1 MIWSQRRLWW
11 LVIWW
16 FVASHWAVAQKPAE
30 TAPEKAPE
38 KTPVPTS
45 FETYDVL
52 ITNARVVDGTGNPW
66 FRAEVAIKDGYI
78 VRIGRKLTGRATTV
92 VDARGHILAPGF
104 IDVHAH
110 VEDIF
115 RYPEAEN
122 FIRMGV
128 TTLVT
133 GNCGSSVTDVGAFL
147 GGYKETPLTVNLAT
161 LIAHGSVR
169 AAVMNYANREP
180 TSEELAAMKR
190 LVAKAMDD
198 GAVGLSTG
206 LIYVPGSFA
215 KTDEIIA
222 LAEVVAA
229 AGGLYVTHIRNEGN
243 GVLEA
248 VAEAIAIGERAGL
261 PVNISHLKVATPR
274 LWGQANRV
282 LELIRAARARG
293 LEVTADQYAYTASS
307 TSLESLLPDWVL
319 AGGREA
325 ALHRLS
331 EATLRAKVKQ
341 ELKASLKAKT
351 YSDFRYAVVA
361 FYGANADYNG
371 KNLVEV
377 TRLAQGTESLDAQV
391 EQILV
396 MYERGGAGMIYHT
409 MREDDVV
416 TIMREPFTMVASD
429 AGVRKLGLGVPHP
442 RGYGNNARVLGRFVR
457 ELGVLRLEDAV
468 RKMTSLPAQTFRLG
482 RRGLIQE
489 GFVADLVL
497 FDDQT
502 IRDNATYDDPHHFP
516 TGIQAV
522 FVRGVAVLQDGKL
535 TGARPGQAIRRAAVG
550 EAR

>member
-66 FRAEVAIKDGYI
+66 FRAEVAIRDGYI
-78 VRIGRKLTGRATTV
+78 VRVGRKLPGRAKTV

-215 KTDEIIA
+215 KTDEIVA

-229 AGGLYVTHIRNEGN
+229 AGGLYVTHMRNEGN

-248 VAEAIAIGERAGL
+248 IAEAITIGERAGL
-261 PVNISHLKVATPR
+261 PVDISHLKVATPR
-274 LWGQANRV
+274 LWGQADRA

-293 LEVTADQYAYTASS
+293 LEVTVDQYAYTASS
-307 TSLESLLPDWVL
+307 TSLESMLPDWVL
-319 AGGREA
+319 AGGREE
-325 ALHRLS
+325 ALRRLAD
-331 EATLRAKVKQ
+331 ATLRAQVKE
-341 ELKASLKAKT
+341 ELKANLKAKT
-351 YSDFRYAVVA
+351 REDFSYAVVA
-361 FYGANADYNG
+361 FYGANVDYNG

-377 TRLAQGTESLDAQV
+377 TRLARGTDDLDAQT

-396 MYERGGAGMIYHT
+396 MYEQGGAGMIYHT
-409 MREDDVV
+409 MREDDVA

-482 RRGLIQE
+482 RRGLVQE
-489 GFVADLVL
+489 GFIADLVL
-497 FDDQT
+497 FDDRT
-502 IRDNATYDDPHHFP
+502 IQDNSTYDDPHHFP

>member
-78 VRIGRKLTGRATTV
+78 VRVGRKLTGRATTV

-147 GGYKETPLTVNLAT
+147 GRYAETPLTVNLAT

-180 TSEELAAMKR
+180 TSEELDEMKR

>member
-1 MIWSQRRLWW
+1 MSWSRQPLWW
-11 LVIWW
+11 LVIWC
-16 FVASHWAVAQKPAE
+16 FVTGHWAVAQKPAE
-30 TAPEKAPE
+30 MTKAP
-38 KTPVPTS
+38 PAVPS
-45 FETYDVL
+45 DEAYDVL

-78 VRIGRKLTGRATTV
+78 VRIGRKLTGRAKTV
-92 VDARGHILAPGF
+92 VDARRHILAPGF

>member
-1 MIWSQRRLWW
+1 MSWSRQPLWW
-11 LVIWW
+11 LVIWC
-16 FVASHWAVAQKPAE
+16 FVTGHWAVAQKPAE
-30 TAPEKAPE
+30 MTKAP
-38 KTPVPTS
+38 PAVPS
-45 FETYDVL
+45 DEAYDVL

-147 GGYKETPLTVNLAT
+147 GRYAETPLTVNLAT

-180 TSEELAAMKR
+180 TAEELAEMKR

-341 ELKASLKAKT
+341 ELKASLK
-351 YSDFRYAVVA
+351 DLQRF
-361 FYGANADYNG
+361 
-371 KNLVEV
+371 
-377 TRLAQGTESLDAQV
+377 QV
-391 EQILV
+391 
-396 MYERGGAGMIYHT
+396 RC
-409 MREDDVV
+409 
-416 TIMREPFTMVASD
+416 
-429 AGVRKLGLGVPHP
+429 
-442 RGYGNNARVLGRFVR
+442 
-457 ELGVLRLEDAV
+457 
-468 RKMTSLPAQTFRLG
+468 
-482 RRGLIQE
+482 RGLLRCECGLQRQE
-489 GFVADLVL
+489 S
-497 FDDQT
+497 
-502 IRDNATYDDPHHFP
+502 R
-516 TGIQAV
+516 
-522 FVRGVAVLQDGKL
+522 
-535 TGARPGQAIRRAAVG
+535 
-550 EAR
+550 

>member
-78 VRIGRKLTGRATTV
+78 VRVGRKLTGRATTV

-377 TRLAQGTESLDAQV
+377 TRLAQGTESLDAQT

>member
-1 MIWSQRRLWW
+1 MNRLRHCLWW
-11 LVIWW
+11 LSIWCL
-16 FVASHWAVAQKPAE
+16 VTSHWVMAQTPAE
-30 TAPEKAPE
+30 TAPEK
-38 KTPVPTS
+38 KPVGES
-45 FETYDVL
+45 SETYDLL

-66 FRAEVAIKDGYI
+66 FHGEVAIKDGFI
-78 VRIGRKLTGRATTV
+78 VRVGRKLTGRAATV
-92 VDARGHILAPGF
+92 VDAKGCILAPGF

-115 RYPEAEN
+115 RYPDAEN

-133 GNCGSSVTDVGAFL
+133 GNCGSSVTDVEAFL
-147 GGYKETPLTVNLAT
+147 GQYRETPLTVNLAT

-169 AAVMNYANREP
+169 AAVMQYANREP
-180 TSEELAAMKR
+180 TAEELAAMKR

-215 KTDEIIA
+215 KTDEIVA

-229 AGGLYVTHIRNEGN
+229 AGGLYVTHMRNEGN
-243 GVLEA
+243 GVFEA
-248 VAEAIAIGERAGL
+248 IAEAITIGERARL

-274 LWGQANRV
+274 LWGQASRA

-293 LEVTADQYAYTASS
+293 VEVTVDQYAYTASS
-307 TSLESLLPDWVL
+307 TSLETMLPDWVL
-319 AGGREA
+319 AGGREE
-325 ALHRLS
+325 ALRRLS
-331 EATLRAKVKQ
+331 DATLRAQVKQ
-341 ELKASLKAKT
+341 ELKANLKAKARD
-351 YSDFRYAVVA
+351 DFSYAVVA
-361 FYGANADYNG
+361 FYGANVDYNG
-371 KNLVEV
+371 KNLVEI
-377 TRLAQGTESLDAQV
+377 TRLAQGVDDLDAQT

-396 MYERGGAGMIYHT
+396 MYEQGGAGMIYHT
-409 MREDDVV
+409 MREDDVT

-429 AGVRKLGLGVPHP
+429 AGARKLGVGVPHP

-482 RRGLIQE
+482 QRGLIQE
-489 GFVADLVL
+489 GFIADLVL

-502 IRDNATYDDPHHFP
+502 IQDQSTYDDPHHFP
-516 TGIQAV
+516 TGVHAV
-522 FVRGVAVLQDGKL
+522 FVRGVAVWQDGKL
-535 TGARPGQAIRRAAVG
+535 TGARPGQAIRRAG
-550 EAR
+550 SQESR

>member
-180 TSEELAAMKR
+180 TSEELAEMKR

>member
-78 VRIGRKLTGRATTV
+78 VRVGRKLTGRATTV

-180 TSEELAAMKR
+180 TAEELAEMKR

>member
-78 VRIGRKLTGRATTV
+78 VRVGRKLTGRATTV

-180 TSEELAAMKR
+180 TSEELDEMKR

>member
-78 VRIGRKLTGRATTV
+78 VRVGRKLTGRATTV

>member
-78 VRIGRKLTGRATTV
+78 VRIGRKLTGRAKTV

-180 TSEELAAMKR
+180 TSEELAEMKR

>member
-1 MIWSQRRLWW
+1 
-11 LVIWW
+11 
-16 FVASHWAVAQKPAE
+16 VAGHWAVAQRPAE

-78 VRIGRKLTGRATTV
+78 VRVGRKLTGRATTV

-180 TSEELAAMKR
+180 TSEELDEMKR

-215 KTDEIIA
+215 KTDEIVA

-229 AGGLYVTHIRNEGN
+229 AGGLYVTHMRNEGN

-248 VAEAIAIGERAGL
+248 IAEAITIGERAGL
-261 PVNISHLKVATPR
+261 PVDISHLKVATPR
-274 LWGQANRV
+274 LWGQADRA

-293 LEVTADQYAYTASS
+293 LEVTVDQYAYTASS

-319 AGGREA
+319 AGGREE
-325 ALHRLS
+325 ALRRLAD
-331 EATLRAKVKQ
+331 ATLRAQVKE
-341 ELKASLKAKT
+341 ELKANLKAKT
-351 YSDFRYAVVA
+351 REDFSYAVVA
-361 FYGANADYNG
+361 FYGANVDYNG

-377 TRLAQGTESLDAQV
+377 TRLARGTDDLDAQT

-396 MYERGGAGMIYHT
+396 MYEQGGAGMIYHT
-409 MREDDVV
+409 MREDDVA

-482 RRGLIQE
+482 RRGLVQE
-489 GFVADLVL
+489 GFIADLVL
-497 FDDQT
+497 FDDRT
-502 IRDNATYDDPHHFP
+502 IQDNATYDDPHHFP

-535 TGARPGQAIRRAAVG
+535 TGARPGQAIRRAAAG

>member
-1 MIWSQRRLWW
+1 
-11 LVIWW
+11 
-16 FVASHWAVAQKPAE
+16 
-30 TAPEKAPE
+30 
-38 KTPVPTS
+38 
-45 FETYDVL
+45 
-52 ITNARVVDGTGNPW
+52 
-66 FRAEVAIKDGYI
+66 
-78 VRIGRKLTGRATTV
+78 
-92 VDARGHILAPGF
+92 
-104 IDVHAH
+104 
-110 VEDIF
+110 
-115 RYPEAEN
+115 
-122 FIRMGV
+122 
-128 TTLVT
+128 
-133 GNCGSSVTDVGAFL
+133 
-147 GGYKETPLTVNLAT
+147 
-161 LIAHGSVR
+161 
-169 AAVMNYANREP
+169 
-180 TSEELAAMKR
+180 
-190 LVAKAMDD
+190 MDD